1 MIRPMNSSKT
11 QRKQNTA
18 NQQTKKVTTRGNT
31 GKRVKVPEIE
41 TFSSAVNYLFE
52 QTDFERMRVV
62 QYNEQTF
69 KLDRMR
75 TLLGGLGNPQDEVAM
90 IHVAGTVGKGSTIA
104 MLSSMLRGNGY
115 AVAEYTS
122 PHLIDIRE
130 RIVVNDEM
138 IDESNFTDLLKSV
151 VAIANKKKLDPTFF
165 ELLTAVAFKYF
176 AEEAVDIAIIE
187 TGLGGRLDS
196 TNVITP
202 LMTLITQIDLDH
214 TNILGDTVQKIAT
227 EKAGIFKSS
236 IPAISAQQTNE
247 VADVLK
253 EIAEEI
259 GTEVKII
266 SRDIE
271 FSARFGGGTDGKQHT
286 RICVI
291 TEESQF
297 MHVPVPLHGEHQ
309 ATNCAL
315 AISAIDLLKKMGY
328 AFNDLRI
335 YESLKKTTI
344 PGRMEIVWERPRILV
359 DGAHNPV
366 SLQSLIRSVGAHVPY
381 DSMVCVFGCCQ
392 DKDVT
397 EMLRRISLGAD
408 KIIFTKAKGNPR
420 AADPNDLQREFAT
433 ISTKMTQVARSLPEA
448 LEIAAQAVS
457 RDDLICVTGS
467 FYLVGET
474 KMHLNDLAS
483 KK

>member
-151 VAIANKKKLDPTFF
+151 VAVANKKKLDPTFF

-214 TNILGDTVQKIAT
+214 TNILGDTVQKIAS

-271 FSARFGGGTDGKQHT
+271 CSARFGGGIDGKQHT

-366 SLQSLIRSVGAHVPY
+366 SLKSLIRSVGAHVPY

-474 KMHLNDLAS
+474 KVHLNDLAS

>member
-31 GKRVKVPEIE
+31 GKRVKVPVIE

-151 VAIANKKKLDPTFF
+151 VAVANKKKLDPTFF

-202 LMTLITQIDLDH
+202 LMTLITHIDLDH

-271 FSARFGGGTDGKQHT
+271 CSARFGGGADGEQHT

-315 AISAIDLLKKMGY
+315 AISAIDLLRKMGY

-366 SLQSLIRSVGAHVPY
+366 SLKSLIRSVGAHVPY

-420 AADPNDLQREFAT
+420 AADPKDLQREFAT